1 MAARRRSSSEQTDA
15 TTRMSE
21 QRKSRVVF
29 EDELDESQFQLVEA
43 TSKMSAGVSFFCY
56 FLSHYFDIWL
66 FSSPPPFDFSEIQ
79 SIKIYLR

>member
-43 TSKMSAGVSFFCY
+43 TSKMSAGV
-56 FLSHYFDIWL
+56 FLFTFIISD
-66 FSSPPPFDFSEIQ
+66 SCD
-79 SIKIYLR
+79 